1 MKLNSANI
9 NYQNTY
15 QPNNICTITVVMLS
29 YVETLEDQETGTSR
43 MKILKHNQRQ
53 LCMSYIV
60 YTNKLT
66 ESKIKFNS

>member
-43 MKILKHNQRQ
+43 MKILKHNQR
-53 LCMSYIV
+53 
-60 YTNKLT
+60 
-66 ESKIKFNS
+66 